1 MRSPIPAVLAALALA
16 AVPASADPAAELL
29 YGGTEQGAIALGGS
43 FLFDAATAN
52 GKDLSLELH
61 GGYYVLNAFLVG
73 GSFVVRDDD
82 VADTYELS
90 ALGQYHFLNAFD
102 PVNDRPWGVSP
113 YAGLRL
119 GVAHGKDVAG
129 GNTGALAG
137 LRLGVDL
144 FLTDNIALDL
154 AFDWTICSAKVY
166 PDDYRLKKSDATLR
180 LGLDF
185 HF

>member
-1 MRSPIPAVLAALALA
+1 MRRLLPAVLALLSFA
-16 AVPASADPAAELL
+16 AHSASADL
-29 YGGTEQGAIALGGS
+29 YGGTERDAIAVGGS
-43 FLFDAATAN
+43 LLFDAASAN
-52 GKDLSLELH
+52 GRDLSLELH
-61 GGYYVLNAFLVG
+61 GGYYVLDAVLVG
-73 GSFVVRDDD
+73 GSLAVRDDK

-90 ALGQYHFLNAFD
+90 ALGQYHFLNALD
-102 PVNDRPWGVSP
+102 PANDRPWGISP

-119 GVAHGKDVAG
+119 GVARGKDASG

-144 FLTDNIALDL
+144 FLTDNVVLDL
-154 AFDWTICSAKVY
+154 AFDWTVCSARVY
-166 PDDYRLKKSDATLR
+166 PDDYRLKKSDAVLR